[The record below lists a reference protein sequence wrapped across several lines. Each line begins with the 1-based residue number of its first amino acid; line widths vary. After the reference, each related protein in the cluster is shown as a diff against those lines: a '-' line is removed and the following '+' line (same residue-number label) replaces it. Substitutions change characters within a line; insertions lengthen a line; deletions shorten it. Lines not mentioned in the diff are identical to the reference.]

1 MQQFFA
7 TTESTLLIM
16 LSLTL
21 SAVIGFVLAWW
32 ISARKAV
39 LAGNS
44 LHELELALAAAKTQ
58 VLSLEKQLFDAQRR
72 ISELQAV
79 ENKHLQLQ
87 VRYEEL
93 EQRQVAEKELLRE
106 TRQVL
111 FKDFELAA
119 QKLFENSQ
127 EKLSSAGKQNLETV
141 IKPFK
146 EQLNAFNKRVE
157 DIYHKENS
165 QRNQLVGQIAELQKQ
180 TQLVST
186 EANNLASALK
196 GENKAQGDWGEIIL
210 ERLLEQSGLVKGREY
225 ETQASFKNEAGKNF
239 RPDVVI
245 RLPDEKDIVIDS
257 KVSLVSFEHWS
268 NADDREERESALKA
282 HVESIRTHIRGLS
295 AKNYEHLEGIRGLD
309 FVFLFM
315 PIEAAYVIAIQQAP
329 ELFKEAYEK
338 NVVLVSPSSLMVALR
353 TVETIWR
360 YDKQNKNAEKIA
372 LSAGRLYDQFVLFVE
387 SLDEIGKHIER
398 AGLAYDKG
406 RERLATGRGNLVKR
420 ATDLKALGAK
430 TSKHLT
436 VDNTE
441 SEDDELLEESLSL
454 EKSDDT

>member
-1 MQQFFA
+1 M
-7 TTESTLLIM
+7 
-16 LSLTL
+16 
-21 SAVIGFVLAWW
+21 
-32 ISARKAV
+32 
-39 LAGNS
+39 
-44 LHELELALAAAKTQ
+44 
-58 VLSLEKQLFDAQRR
+58 
-72 ISELQAV
+72 
-79 ENKHLQLQ
+79 
-87 VRYEEL
+87 
-93 EQRQVAEKELLRE
+93 
-106 TRQVL
+106 
-111 FKDFELAA
+111 
-119 QKLFENSQ
+119 
-127 EKLSSAGKQNLETV
+127 
-141 IKPFK
+141 
-146 EQLNAFNKRVE
+146 
-157 DIYHKENS
+157 
-165 QRNQLVGQIAELQKQ
+165 
-180 TQLVST
+180 
-186 EANNLASALK
+186 
-196 GENKAQGDWGEIIL
+196 
-210 ERLLEQSGLVKGREY
+210 
-225 ETQASFKNEAGKNF
+225 
-239 RPDVVI
+239 
-245 RLPDEKDIVIDS
+245 
-257 KVSLVSFEHWS
+257 VSFEHWS